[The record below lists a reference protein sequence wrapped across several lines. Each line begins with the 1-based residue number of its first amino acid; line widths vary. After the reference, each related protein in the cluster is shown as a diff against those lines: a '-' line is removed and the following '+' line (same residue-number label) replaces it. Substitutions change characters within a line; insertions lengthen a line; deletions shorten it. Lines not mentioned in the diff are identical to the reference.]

1 MVTCNRLL
9 QLTVPERLR
18 GRIFAFCDV
27 VWQSARLTGI
37 GIGGVLADAL
47 GIRAVYVLGGL
58 LAAGGL
64 GLARLPAG
72 RTLDAGEILAECVS
86 TDTAASIP
94 GTTS

>member
-1 MVTCNRLL
+1 M
-9 QLTVPERLR
+9 
-18 GRIFAFCDV
+18 
-27 VWQSARLTGI
+27 
-37 GIGGVLADAL
+37 LADAL